1 MLAEAL
7 FTLVGV
13 AFGIIT
19 GLIPGMHVNT
29 LAAILIG
36 FFYKYDF
43 PGMPLA
49 YFVIGLSVANSFSG
63 FIPSIFLG
71 APDESTVLS
80 IAPGHRMLKKG
91 RGYEALALTVL
102 GGIGGFFAL
111 IVTMPL
117 IIYTIPSIYEALRQY
132 IQYILII
139 VMIFLIAKEKYV
151 LWALFLYALVS
162 VYGIVSMNANIN
174 ASYLLLPMLSGLFGL
189 SSLALSYFTDS
200 TIPRQ
205 KQKIRIK
212 YKKYIPSTILGLFSG
227 LIAGILP
234 GLGTSQS
241 AIITQQLGRTRGAKK
256 FLALLGA
263 VSVTDIMLSVLAIYL
278 VGNPRSGGAVA
289 IQSFLG
295 EGLGL
300 QTVLLFVAAG
310 LISAAIAAYFTLRLG
325 RAFGEIISKVN
336 YKATVVLTA
345 AFLIGVIYAFS
356 GIIGLLIALTGA
368 AIGIIPNI
376 VGVKKSLLL
385 GCLITPT
392 MLYFL
397 GISTYLV

>member
-1 MLAEAL
+1 MLAEIV

-36 FFYKYDF
+36 FFYKYEF
-43 PGMPLA
+43 PGLPLA

-80 IAPGHRMLKKG
+80 VAPGHRMLKRGK
-91 RGYEALALTVL
+91 GYEALALTVF

-111 IVTMPL
+111 IVAMPL
-117 IIYTIPSIYEALRQY
+117 IIYAIPPIYETLRQY
-132 IQYILII
+132 ISYVLIL
-139 VMIFLIAKEKYV
+139 VMAFLILKEKHV
-151 LWALFLYALVS
+151 LWSVFLYALVS

-200 TIPRQ
+200 VIPRQ
-205 KQKIRIK
+205 RQKVRISF
-212 YKKYIPSTILGLFSG
+212 KKYVPATILGLFSG

-256 FLALLGA
+256 FLVLLGA

-295 EGLGL
+295 DGIALSTIL
-300 QTVLLFVAAG
+300 SFIAAG
-310 LISAAIAAYFTLRLG
+310 LISAAIAAYFTLKLG
-325 RAFGEIISKVN
+325 KRFGEIVSKVN

-345 AFLIGVIYAFS
+345 MFLFGVIYVFS
-356 GIIGLLIALTGA
+356 GFIGILVAITGT
-368 AIGIIPNI
+368 AIGIIPNL

-392 MLYFL
+392 ILYFL